1 MCGDDRVAFEVERY
15 GVDGPVSAA
24 AGPACRVELMCTR
37 VLIVS
42 RGQNRIVL
50 AGVALRRA
58 DVANAFVAVLEV
70 VPAYKASSSNS
81 CLMQVGKAFNGAL
94 RAVFGRAKQRF
105 GAGVAI
111 TSART

>member
-1 MCGDDRVAFEVERY
+1 MCGDDRVAFGVERY
-15 GVDGPVSAA
+15 GVDWPVSAA
-24 AGPACRVELMCTR
+24 AGPACRVELMCMR

-58 DVANAFVAVLEV
+58 DVANAFVAVLKV

-81 CLMQVGKAFNGAL
+81 CLVQVGKAFNGEL
-94 RAVFGRAKQRF
+94 RAVFGPAKQRF
-105 GAGVAI
+105 SAGVAI

>member
-1 MCGDDRVAFEVERY
+1 MCGDDRVPFEVERY
-15 GVDGPVSAA
+15 DVDGPVSAA

-50 AGVALRRA
+50 AGVA
-58 DVANAFVAVLEV
+58 VLEV

-81 CLMQVGKAFNGAL
+81 CLVQVGKAFNGEL
-94 RAVFGRAKQRF
+94 WAVFGRAKQRF